1 MALGELLG
9 LRQQKTSGP
18 FEILEGD
25 EFEQDLRKR
34 RGGLK
39 SDRREDRLQ
48 IEELKQSIAQGALT
62 EEQIQA
68 KIHRNP
74 GAASELIAA
83 AQTPERQIGQ
93 QFFSPGRPEERRG
106 PLVEGA
112 PGPEAEGPVQV
123 IPGEAPKADFQGAVM
138 EALNRGRFDL
148 AKKII
153 DFAERPDKQQ
163 RQEQRLTEVQFKQ
176 AKQLRGEH
184 TKLSKRFIDVRDSF
198 GRILESATDPSAAGD
213 LSLIFNYM
221 KMLDPES
228 VVRESEFATAENSA
242 SVPERVRARWN
253 KVLKGERLSQNQRGD
268 FFDRAKR
275 LHNRQLKTQRDVDKR
290 FTGLSKRFGIPS
302 DLVVQDFALKDV
314 DKVKPVAPEN
324 DGLTQEEQQELEAL
338 RRSQQ

>member
-9 LRQQKTSGP
+9 LRQPKTSGP
-18 FEILEGD
+18 FDILEGE
-25 EFEQDLRKR
+25 EFERDLRKR
-34 RGGLK
+34 RGGLQ
-39 SDRREDRLQ
+39 SNRPEDRTQ
-48 IEELKQSIAQGALT
+48 IEELKKSISLGALT

-74 GAASELIAA
+74 GAASELMAA
-83 AQTPERQIGQ
+83 AQMPERQIGQ
-93 QFFSPGRPEERRG
+93 QFFSPGRPEKRIPPTE
-106 PLVEGA
+106 VI
-112 PGPEAEGPVQV
+112 PGQEAEGPPQI
-123 IPGEAPKADFQGAVM
+123 IPGQAPKADFQGAVM

-163 RQEQRLTEVQFKQ
+163 KQEQRLTEVQFKQ
-176 AKQLRGEH
+176 AQQLRGEH

-242 SVPERVRARWN
+242 SVPERVRARYN
-253 KVLKGERLSQNQRGD
+253 KVVSGERLSQNQRAD

-275 LHNRQLKTQRDVDKR
+275 LHDRQLKTQRDVDKR

-314 DKVKPVAPEN
+314 EKVKPVAPQT
-324 DGLTQEEQQELEAL
+324 DDLTEEERRELDAL